1 MVAETQ
7 NPVQEPMRENAA
19 PAWAM
24 TLIGA
29 LTDVTEAVSHK
40 KRLKSTRYFV
50 WQEDGA
56 NDLSADGGHAEC
68 AVTGSLDLYTTLEF
82 DPWVSEMG
90 TALTDAG
97 IAWALVSVEVEEDTG
112 FTHYSWDWEVA

>member
-7 NPVQEPMRENAA
+7 NPAQEPMHENTA
-19 PAWAM
+19 PAWARKLITAM
-24 TLIGA
+24 TS
-29 LTDVTEAVSHK
+29 VTEAVSHR

-56 NDLSADGGHAEC
+56 NDLSADGGHAEG
-68 AVTGSLDLYTTLEF
+68 AVTGSLDLYTKLEF

-90 TALTDAG
+90 TALTNAG

>member
-7 NPVQEPMRENAA
+7 NPAQEPMRENTA
-19 PAWAM
+19 PAWARKLITAM
-24 TLIGA
+24 TS
-29 LTDVTEAVSHK
+29 VTEAVSHR

-56 NDLSADGGHAEC
+56 NDLSADGGHAES
-68 AVTGSLDLYTTLEF
+68 AVTGSLDLYTKLEF